1 MVVARMGS
9 TRVPGKSMKDLC
21 GHAVL
26 WHVLKA
32 AKQVRGV
39 DDICLATTDLP
50 DDDALA
56 RLAQDESI
64 YCVRG
69 DAERVL
75 DRLYGAAVKMQA
87 DVVVE
92 VGGDCPLMDPDI
104 VSAAL
109 EDFLAT
115 PCDYLCNYDPPTFPE
130 GMDVNI
136 ISMAALE
143 KAWRY
148 AIAPSQRIHPFSY
161 LTYHPESFV
170 IRNYAMTPDLSRHHW
185 SLDFPEDIT
194 LIRAAYDEL
203 WKDGSQIRLEE
214 LLSLLSTD
222 EMFAKIDRD
231 LQRPKV
237 THAFWNSPGM
247 IRDMHTD
254 ITELI
259 KCAHEKQEQRNY
271 ASAKQYYSEVLRIV
285 ERLHREAP
293 G

>member
-21 GHAVL
+21 GHTVL
-26 WHVLKA
+26 WHVLKV
-32 AKQVRGV
+32 AKQVRGA

-50 DDDALA
+50 GDDALV
-56 RLAQDESI
+56 RLAQDEDI
-64 YCVRG
+64 PCVRG

-75 DRLYGAAVKMQA
+75 DRLYGAAVKMRA
-87 DVVVE
+87 DVIVE
-92 VGGDCPLMDPDI
+92 IGGDCPLLDPEI

-115 PCDYLCNYDPPTFPE
+115 PCDYLCNYEPPTFPE
-130 GMDVNI
+130 GMDINI
-136 ISMAALE
+136 VSMAALE

-185 SLDFPEDIT
+185 SLDFPEDMA
-194 LIRAAYDEL
+194 LIRAAYDRL
-203 WKDGSQIRLEE
+203 WKAGSPIRLED
-214 LLSLLSTD
+214 LLSLLATD
-222 EMFAKIDRD
+222 ESFAKIDKN
-231 LQRPKV
+231 LERPKV
-237 THAFWNSPGM
+237 THAFWNSPGI
-247 IRDMHTD
+247 IRDMHND
-254 ITELI
+254 ITALI
-259 KCAHEKQEQRNY
+259 KSAHENQEQCNY
-271 ASAKQYYSEVLRIV
+271 SLAKQYYSEALRIV